1 MAAMQ
6 PGPHMST
13 LRPPFGVEEIAPLV
27 ADLFADALPPQRVQL
42 LNGLLSG
49 VGPLALVGI
58 AAGAFSSLLP
68 PTRWHVASASLDD
81 AMRLTA
87 GEVLDLAR
95 YVEQKC
101 PESFAELPRML
112 RDGALRAASC
122 AGLQ

>member
-6 PGPHMST
+6 TGPHST
-13 LRPPFGVEEIAPLV
+13 DRAAEMAPWI
-27 ADLFADALPPQRVQL
+27 ADLFADALAPQRVEL

-68 PTRWHVASASLDD
+68 ATRWHVASVSVDD

-87 GEVLDLAR
+87 DDVLDLAR

-101 PESFAELPRML
+101 PESFADLPQSSSRSPL
-112 RDGALRAASC
+112 
-122 AGLQ
+122 